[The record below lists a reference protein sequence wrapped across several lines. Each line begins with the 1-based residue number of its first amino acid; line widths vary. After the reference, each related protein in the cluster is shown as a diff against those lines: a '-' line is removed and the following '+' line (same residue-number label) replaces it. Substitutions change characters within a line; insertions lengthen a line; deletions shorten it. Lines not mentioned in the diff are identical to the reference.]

1 MVTFSK
7 LMLPS
12 HRYLRSNLYPQ
23 SAERSPQD
31 MERLF
36 LEDMVQVCSE
46 LTTKARMDFG
56 IVGQDLQVYNVI
68 LWSFALC

>member
-1 MVTFSK
+1 
-7 LMLPS
+7 
-12 HRYLRSNLYPQ
+12 
-23 SAERSPQD
+23 

-68 LWSFALC
+68 LWSFTLC